1 MRRMGGLGLRCGV
14 RIKTNPPLI
23 LCVRK
28 SAERSEEAKRHPAK
42 QADAWPFC
50 WMDVP
55 VSALGHPL
63 PVPPGHWPVVTDLRQ
78 AKRPSRR
85 SKTHSVASSNAL
97 TPRCTNS
104 ICKISFGHLPAAWE
118 FNRVWA
124 VVTSQAGGWAAESP
138 EFIRRFEPGAGPP
151 VQW

>member
-1 MRRMGGLGLRCGV
+1 MGGLGLRCGV

-28 SAERSEEAKRHPAK
+28 SVERSEEAKRHPAK

-63 PVPPGHWPVVTDLRQ
+63 
-78 AKRPSRR
+78 
-85 SKTHSVASSNAL
+85 
-97 TPRCTNS
+97 
-104 ICKISFGHLPAAWE
+104 
-118 FNRVWA
+118 
-124 VVTSQAGGWAAESP
+124 
-138 EFIRRFEPGAGPP
+138 AGPARP
-151 VQW
+151 LAGSDRFAPS